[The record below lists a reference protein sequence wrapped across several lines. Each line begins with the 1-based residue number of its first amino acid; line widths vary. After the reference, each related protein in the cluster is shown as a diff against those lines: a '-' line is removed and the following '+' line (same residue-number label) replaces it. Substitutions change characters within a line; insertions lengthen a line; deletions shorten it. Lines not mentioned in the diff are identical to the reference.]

1 MNIYESGENY
11 LETILV
17 LESRN
22 GVVRSIDIANE
33 MGFSKPSVSRAMS
46 LFRTDNLISVSEE
59 GHIHLTEKGS
69 RIANEVYDRHN
80 TITEFLVDALQI
92 EKEIATQDA
101 CRIEHV
107 ISEETFEKM
116 KQYLQKNK

>member
-46 LFRTDNLISVSEE
+46 LFRTDGLISVSEE

-80 TITEFLVDALQI
+80 TITEFSVDALQI

>member
-11 LETILV
+11 LETILI

-46 LFRTDNLISVSEE
+46 LFRTDGLINVSEE

-92 EKEIATQDA
+92 EKEIASQDA

-116 KQYLQKNK
+116 KQYLQKNE